1 MNKLMDKAVR
11 RVEYEAEQLQK
22 RCDSLEQWFK
32 EIEREEKEKSLLWGI
47 ACFALVVSVTAL
59 WRTL

>member
-1 MNKLMDKAVR
+1 MQSPMDKAVR

-22 RCDSLEQWFK
+22 RCDSLDKYFK

-59 WRTL
+59 WRTI

>member
-1 MNKLMDKAVR
+1 MDKAVA

-32 EIEREEKEKSLLWGI
+32 EIEREEREKSLLWGI
-47 ACFALVVSVTAL
+47 ACFTLVVSVTAL